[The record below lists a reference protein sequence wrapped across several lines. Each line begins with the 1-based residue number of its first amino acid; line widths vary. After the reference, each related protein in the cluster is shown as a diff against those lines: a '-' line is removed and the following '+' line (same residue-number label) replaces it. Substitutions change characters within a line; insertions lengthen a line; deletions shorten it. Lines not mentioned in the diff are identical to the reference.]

1 MKTINYCKKFLTAM
15 AFLSL
20 AVPSLTL
27 ISPANATTT
36 VRRSVAQNAAN
47 EQLVTVR
54 NNSMC
59 RRVVSRATP
68 LNVRSTPGGRIIG
81 KLRNGTRV
89 TIVNRGRN
97 GWVPISAPMRGY
109 VSSRYLAYCR

>member
-1 MKTINYCKKFLTAM
+1 MKTINSRKNFLAAI
-15 AFLSL
+15 AFISL
-20 AVPSLTL
+20 AVPSFAL

-36 VRRSVAQNAAN
+36 GRSFKQNTA
-47 EQLVTVR
+47 EEELVTVR

-59 RRVVSRATP
+59 RRVVTKGTP

-97 GWVPISAPMRGY
+97 GWVSISAPIQGY
-109 VSSRYLAYCR
+109 VSSRYLTYCR

>member
-1 MKTINYCKKFLTAM
+1 MKTINYRTNFLAAI

-20 AVPSLTL
+20 SVPSLAL
-27 ISPANATTT
+27 ISSANATTT
-36 VRRSVAQNAAN
+36 ARSFDQNAA
-47 EQLVTVR
+47 EEELVTVR

-59 RRVVSRATP
+59 RRVVTKGTP

-89 TIVNRGRN
+89 TIVNRGAN

-109 VSSRYLAYCR
+109 VSSRYLTYCR